1 MSPVPFSPIT
11 VQRFS
16 SSSYSTN
23 DFHSMSM
30 SMSMMPSSVNPIT
43 ADIIASQSQDYVD
56 EGLAEFQD
64 QIQRLQ
70 GKTLLKSLIEEN
82 NPHPDPQQGLNLIM
96 IVNRIEKTESDPNL
110 TLTYQQHASS
120 DPILYP
126 IQTSP
131 SPESDSKPQSKH
143 EIQNSLLPSFS
154 WNRFL
159 GIKITSYIFETG
171 KMYNQLLLINNQC
184 ND

>member
-70 GKTLLKSLIEEN
+70 GKTLLRSLIGKQSSSWPSRGLDSEQN
-82 NPHPDPQQGLNLIM
+82 LNLKKLSPTPIQTWHVSN
-96 IVNRIEKTESDPNL
+96 IP
-110 TLTYQQHASS
+110 AP

-126 IQTSP
+126 MQTSP
-131 SPESDSKPQSKH
+131 SPHLYRIWFKAS
-143 EIQNSLLPSFS
+143 IQTRNP
-154 WNRFL
+154 
-159 GIKITSYIFETG
+159 K
-171 KMYNQLLLINNQC
+171 LIC
-184 ND
+184 FPPIPGSGS

>member
-70 GKTLLKSLIEEN
+70 GKTLLRSLIEES
-82 NPHPDPQQGLNLIM
+82 NPHPDPQEDLILIM
-96 IVNRIEKTESDPNL
+96 IVNRIKKTESDPKLAL
-110 TLTYQQHASS
+110 TCQQHPHP
-120 DPILYP
+120 DPIRYP
-126 IQTSP
+126 S
-131 SPESDSKPQSKH
+131 
-143 EIQNSLLPSFS
+143 N
-154 WNRFL
+154 
-159 GIKITSYIFETG
+159 G
-171 KMYNQLLLINNQC
+171 
-184 ND
+184 